1 MSVFLF
7 HIFVYYIYEPFYIV
21 TLITLIR
28 FVENSVYNL
37 SILSL
42 AICSQVDL
50 LPKISKRLHI
60 LPGEPVI
67 SDPGY

>member
-1 MSVFLF
+1 MPVFLF

>member
-1 MSVFLF
+1 MPVFLF

-67 SDPGY
+67 PDPGY